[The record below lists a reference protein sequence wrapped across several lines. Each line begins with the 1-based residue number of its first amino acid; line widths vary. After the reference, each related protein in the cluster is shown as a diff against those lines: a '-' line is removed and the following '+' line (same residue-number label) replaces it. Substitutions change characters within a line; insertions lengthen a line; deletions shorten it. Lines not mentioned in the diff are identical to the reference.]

1 MARLCIIPARGGS
14 KRIPRKNIKS
24 FLGKPIIAY
33 SIKAAIKSNLFDEVM
48 VSTDDAEIAEIA
60 KTYGAEVPF
69 MRSSENSNDYSG
81 TFDVIKEVL
90 ESYEKE
96 NICFDQACCIYP
108 TAPFVTAQRLKDAHS
123 VLTKN
128 KIDSVFPVIRYGY
141 PIQRG
146 LMVDGNER
154 IKMRE
159 PKYLSSRSQDLEPV
173 FHDAGQFYL
182 FEIKKVMEQKSLWT
196 NNTGF
201 IEISELEGQ
210 DIDNEMDWKLAEFK
224 FEFLQRIT

>member
-1 MARLCIIPARGGS
+1 M
-14 KRIPRKNIKS
+14 
-24 FLGKPIIAY
+24 
-33 SIKAAIKSNLFDEVM
+33 
-48 VSTDDAEIAEIA
+48 
-60 KTYGAEVPF
+60 
-69 MRSSENSNDYSG
+69 
-81 TFDVIKEVL
+81 
-90 ESYEKE
+90 
-96 NICFDQACCIYP
+96 
-108 TAPFVTAQRLKDAHS
+108 KDAHS

-146 LMVDGNER
+146 LMVDGNKR

-159 PKYLSSRSQDLEPV
+159 PKYLSSRSQDLEPF

-210 DIDNEMDWKLAEFK
+210 DIDNEMDWKLAELK
-224 FEFLQRIT
+224 YKLKLDA